1 MKLNLEKSNILVP
14 FYRSISPEKVK
25 LVDLL
30 TLYLRLNAN
39 FKRSDIFKINK
50 TELIKN
56 LKYFKLKN
64 IIFIWLLHKLFLYF
78 ILLIENINLNF

>member
-39 FKRSDIFKINK
+39 FKRSDIFKLNK
-50 TELIKN
+50 GQLIK
-56 LKYFKLKN
+56 KFKK
-64 IIFIWLLHKLFLYF
+64 F
-78 ILLIENINLNF
+78 